1 MTMQEKIRPGY
12 KQTEIGVIPEDWEVK
27 RLGKI
32 GEISGAGVDK
42 KVREGEQPVRLV
54 NYMDAYRRTF
64 IRSADLEHW
73 VTAPQHQLRRCT
85 VEKGDVFFTPSSEIR
100 DDIANSAV
108 AIEDIPDT
116 AYSYHVVRLRIK
128 DAWDLRFRAYAFQ
141 TREFLD
147 QAQVICDGSG
157 TRYVISLGK
166 FRGMTVTVP
175 ERDEQAAIAE
185 ALSDADAR
193 IAALEAL
200 VAKKRDLK
208 QAAMQQL
215 LTGKTRLPGF
225 SGEWEVKR
233 LGKIGEI
240 SGAGVD
246 KKVREGEQP
255 VRLVNYM
262 DAYRRTFIRSA
273 DLEHWVTAPQH
284 QLRRCTV
291 EKGDVFFTPSSEIR
305 DDIANSAVAIED
317 IPDTAYS
324 YHVVRLRIKDAWD
337 LRFRAYAF
345 QTREFLDQAQVIC
358 DGSGTRY
365 VISLGKFRGMTVTVP
380 ERDEQ
385 AAIAEILSD
394 MDSDLAALEAETEKA
409 RTIKQGMMQ
418 TLLTGKVRLV

>member
-12 KQTEIGVIPEDWEVK
+12 KQTDIGVIPEDWSIKSVK
-27 RLGKI
+27 CL
-32 GEISGAGVDK
+32 GEIVTGGTPPTTNCSLWGSGF
-42 KVREGEQPVRLV
+42 P
-54 NYMDAYRRTF
+54 
-64 IRSADLEHW
+64 W
-73 VTAPQHQLRRCT
+73 VTPSDIKGKRDIVETERSVTDAGIQFLHKLPAGAVLVTCIASIGKNAILRAAGACNQQINALI
-85 VEKGDVFFTPSSEIR
+85 PSSL
-100 DDIANSAV
+100 NSGDFLYYLFEHNVERLKASAGITATPIISKTIFECIV
-108 AIEDIPDT
+108 FGIPHI
-116 AYSYHVVRLRIK
+116 S
-128 DAWDLRFRAYAFQ
+128 
-141 TREFLD
+141 E
-147 QAQVICDGSG
+147 QV
-157 TRYVISLGK
+157 L
-166 FRGMTVTVP
+166 
-175 ERDEQAAIAE
+175 IAE